1 MQMLEVFFP
10 GLTEIADERL
20 PLWPDYSAPWSI
32 LSYDESGLIS
42 QMGEILSEEP
52 VFIHPTAR
60 IGDNVEIEGPCY
72 IGPNAEIRHSAY
84 LRKGAWICSGA
95 LVGHSSEVKNS
106 ILLPGSK
113 APHFNYVGDSIV
125 GIDANLGAGV
135 KLSNVRNDRR
145 EILVTMRDGAR
156 VETGLKKMGAI
167 IGDGCQ
173 LGCNTVTNPG
183 ALVLPHTMIRPNV
196 TLSGWNC

>member
-183 ALVLPHTMIRPNV
+183 ALVLPRTMIRPNV